1 LVLLDELR
9 DAWHEETRDHRLA
22 LVWLLAIAAAMRL
35 MYLAQPMRYDEAVTY
50 MYFVRLPWADALS
63 TYTYPNNHVFH
74 TLLAKA
80 SVTLFGNSP
89 WALRL
94 PAFLAGV
101 LAVPATYAV
110 ARAWYGSRP
119 ALIATAIVATS
130 GVLVLYSTNARGY
143 SFVVLAFLVLLLL
156 AARLLAHDRVRDWA
170 AFTLVAALGLWTVPV
185 MLYPLGTVAVWFA
198 LSAMVEGRSAQIRRL
213 VLALAAGCGLTLAA
227 YAPII
232 GRDGV
237 AAITRNKFVTPSGWF
252 EFFNELPRTW
262 MEVLQSWT
270 LGVPP
275 LISLALLLLAALALR
290 RHGVTSRFRIGV
302 PLAAFVWCAWL
313 LVVNHRA
320 PFARV
325 WLWLLPVAACLAAV
339 ELILVLEGRP
349 RTRVLVE
356 RRMGLFAVAFA
367 FGLATCVVTSFGVLL
382 SRDTGTFRDADEA
395 AAFLSG
401 VMRPDDLVLAG
412 IPSNG
417 PLDYYLHRR
426 GVDRRS
432 VSYDRLRRVFVIVDA
447 GEGQTLDQLTTNSSV
462 RDTTRFTPAAVVAT
476 LPLSRI
482 YLFERRSV
490 ATR

>member
-9 DAWHEETRDHRLA
+9 SAWREESRDHQLA
-22 LVWLLAIAAAMRL
+22 LVWLLTIAVAMRL

-74 TLLAKA
+74 TVLAKA
-80 SVTLFGNSP
+80 AVTLFGNSP

-101 LAVPATYAV
+101 LVVPATYAV
-110 ARAWYGSRP
+110 ARAWFGARP

-143 SFVVLAFLVLLLL
+143 SLIVLAFLLLHLL
-156 AARLLAHDRVRDWA
+156 AARLLAQARVSDWV

-185 MLYPLGTVAVWFA
+185 MLYPLGTVALWLA
-198 LSAMVEGRSAQIRRL
+198 LSAWVGDKPVLIRR
-213 VLALAAGCGLTLAA
+213 VGFALAAAAGLALAA

-232 GRDGV
+232 MRAGL
-237 AAITRNKFVTPSGWF
+237 APITRNNFVTPSGWF
-252 EFFNELPRTW
+252 EFFQELPRTGL
-262 MEVLQSWT
+262 EVLLSWT

-275 LISLALLLLAALALR
+275 LVSLALLLLALLALR
-290 RHGVTSRFRIGV
+290 RHAALSRFRIGIPV
-302 PLAAFVWCAWL
+302 AAFVWCAWL

-320 PFARV
+320 PFPRV
-325 WLWLLPVAACLAAV
+325 WMWLLPVAACLAAV
-339 ELILVLEGRP
+339 QLIQVLEGRP
-349 RTRVLVE
+349 RTRPLVE

-367 FGLATCVVTSFGVLL
+367 FGLAICVVTSFGVLL
-382 SRDTGTFRDADEA
+382 SRDTGTFQDADEA
-395 AAFLSG
+395 SAFLSG
-401 VMRPDDLVLAG
+401 VLRREDLVLAG

-426 GVDRRS
+426 GVDRPS
-432 VSYDRLRRVFVIVDA
+432 VPYDRLRRVFVIVDA
-447 GEGQTLDQLTTNSSV
+447 AEGQTLEQLTANAAV
-462 RDTTRFTPAAVVAT
+462 RDTSRFTPATVVAT

-482 YLFERRSV
+482 YMYERRNV